1 MGGLIMKSQQHEIA
15 HALLS
20 IGAVEL
26 RPNDPFTWASG
37 IKSPIY
43 CDNRLTMSSPV
54 VRKQIAVAL
63 ARSIEDAF
71 PETEVVAGTATA
83 GIPHA
88 AWVSDVLNLP
98 MVYVRSKAK
107 EHGRGNQIEGKL
119 SKGQKV
125 VVIEDLISTGGSS
138 IEAVK
143 ALREQGCE
151 VLGVVCIFTY
161 HLKRADDM
169 FEEQGIPYVSLT
181 NFDALIEVA
190 TLEKKISDDDKPQ
203 LNEWHEKLK
212 SAQL

>member
-1 MGGLIMKSQQHEIA
+1 MTHQQLEIA
-15 HALLS
+15 QALLS

-37 IKSPIY
+37 IKSPMY

-54 VRKQIAVAL
+54 VRKQIAEAL
-63 ARSIEDAF
+63 AKNIQDLF
-71 PETEVVAGTATA
+71 PQTEVVAGTATA

-107 EHGRGNQIEGKL
+107 EHGRGNQIEGNL
-119 SKGQKV
+119 VEGQKV

-143 ALREQGCE
+143 AIQQQGCE

-161 HLKRADDM
+161 HLNRADEM
-169 FEEQGIPYVSLT
+169 FKQAGIPYISLT
-181 NFDALIEVA
+181 CFEALLEVA
-190 TLEKKISDDDKPQ
+190 SKEQKISDEDKPQ
-203 LNEWHEKLK
+203 LTEWHEKLK
-212 SAQL
+212 AAQL

>member
-1 MGGLIMKSQQHEIA
+1 MKSQQHEIA
-15 HALLS
+15 QALLS
-20 IGAVEL
+20 IGAIEL
-26 RPNDPFTWASG
+26 RAKDQFTWASG

-54 VRKQIAVAL
+54 VRKQIAAAL
-63 ARSIEDAF
+63 ARSIQDAF

-88 AWVSDVLNLP
+88 AWGSDVLKLP

-119 SKGQKV
+119 TKGQKV

-143 ALREQGCE
+143 ALQDQGCE

-161 HLKRADDM
+161 HLNRADEM
-169 FEEQGIPYVSLT
+169 FEQAGIPYVSLT

-190 TLEKKISDDDKPQ
+190 TLEKKISDEDKPQ
-203 LNEWHEKLK
+203 LTDWHEKLK

>member
-1 MGGLIMKSQQHEIA
+1 MKSQQHEIA
-15 HALLS
+15 SSLLS

-26 RPNDPFTWASG
+26 RPQNPFTWTSG

-54 VRKQIAVAL
+54 VRKQIASAL
-63 ARSIEDAF
+63 ARNIQDFF
-71 PETEVVAGTATA
+71 PQTEVIAGTATA

-119 SKGQKV
+119 ATGQKV
-125 VVIEDLISTGGSS
+125 IVVEDLISTGGSS
-138 IEAVK
+138 IDAVRALEA
-143 ALREQGCE
+143 QGCE

-161 HLKRADDM
+161 NLNRADEL
-169 FEEQGIPYVSLT
+169 FEEARIKYISLT
-181 NFDALIEVA
+181 NFDALVEVA
-190 TLEKKISDDDKPQ
+190 SLEGLINKEDHPQ
-203 LNEWHEKLK
+203 LLEWHEKLK
-212 SAQL
+212 HGQL

>member
-1 MGGLIMKSQQHEIA
+1 MGGSKMKSQQHEIA
-15 HALLS
+15 KALLS

-26 RPNDPFTWASG
+26 RPKEPFTWASG

-54 VRKQIAVAL
+54 VRKQIAAAL
-63 ARSIEDAF
+63 ARSIQDAF
-71 PETEVVAGTATA
+71 PNTEVVAGTATA

-169 FEEQGIPYVSLT
+169 FNEQGIPYISLT

-190 TLEKKISDDDKPQ
+190 TIEKKISDEDRPQ
-203 LNEWHEKLK
+203 LNKWHEKLK
-212 SAQL
+212 SALL

>member
-1 MGGLIMKSQQHEIA
+1 MKSQQHEIA
-15 HALLS
+15 QALLS

-54 VRKQIAVAL
+54 VRKQIAAAL
-63 ARSIEDAF
+63 ARSIQGAF
-71 PETEVVAGTATA
+71 PETELVAGTATA

-161 HLKRADDM
+161 HLKRAEDM

-190 TLEKKISDDDKPQ
+190 TQEKKISDEDKPQ
-203 LNEWHEKLK
+203 LMEWHDKLK
-212 SAQL
+212 HGQL

>member
-1 MGGLIMKSQQHEIA
+1 MKSQQHEIA
-15 HALLS
+15 QALLS

-26 RPNDPFTWASG
+26 RPKDPFTWASG

-54 VRKQIAVAL
+54 VRKQIAAAL
-63 ARSIEDAF
+63 ARSIQDAF
-71 PETEVVAGTATA
+71 PETEVIAGTATA

-119 SKGQKV
+119 TKGQKV

-143 ALREQGCE
+143 ALQDQGCE

-161 HLKRADDM
+161 HLNRADEM
-169 FEEQGIPYVSLT
+169 FEQAGIPYVSLT

-190 TLEKKISDDDKPQ
+190 TFEKKISDEDKPQ
-203 LNEWHEKLK
+203 LTEWHEKLK
-212 SAQL
+212 SAQS